1 MIDPAPYDY
10 DTETF
15 DKEAALRHVLSY
27 PSFENAL
34 SNHKEQLHEYLSL
47 SGIIADG
54 MEQSYKVLT
63 RPGSMAL
70 PPGLKSRPMRVTI
83 PDAVCFGGRG
93 HEHSFGL

>member
-27 PSFENAL
+27 PAFENAL

-47 SGIIADG
+47 SGIITDG
-54 MEQSYKVLT
+54 MEQSYKARKSYKAEKMSMTTVIKT
-63 RPGSMAL
+63 RIVSQWTVM
-70 PPGLKSRPMRVTI
+70 
-83 PDAVCFGGRG
+83 F
-93 HEHSFGL
+93 